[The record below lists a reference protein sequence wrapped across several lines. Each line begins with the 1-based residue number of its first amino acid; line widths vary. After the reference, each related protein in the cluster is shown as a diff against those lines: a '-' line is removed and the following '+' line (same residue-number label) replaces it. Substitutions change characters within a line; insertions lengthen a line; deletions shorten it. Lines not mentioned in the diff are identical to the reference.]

1 MDGEET
7 QSRASRRGFIK
18 STTSAACLFCLADS
32 YCNHRYVMEA

>member
-1 MDGEET
+1 MDCEKT
-7 QSRASRRGFIK
+7 YSFTSRRGFIR